1 MKASLWQVC
10 GCCTAG
16 TLLVLGLIRAGV
28 VVPPN
33 ALFTLVLLLGHST
46 PTAINVQTLATLHQ
60 NGEQAVSA
68 LLFWQYMGAI
78 LTLPLLLTFFF
89 HVTSS
94 GAQGIHEGVL
104 AEPPRPGNQI
114 SLDLRVWG

>member
-1 MKASLWQVC
+1 MKACMWQVC

-28 VVPPN
+28 VLPPN

-89 HVTSS
+89 HV
-94 GAQGIHEGVL
+94 I
-104 AEPPRPGNQI
+104 
-114 SLDLRVWG
+114 